1 MSQCLS
7 LELDARPSTVLGH
20 SRRAILTKQQ
30 AREIFGYK
38 NGHGFESSHATSTFL
53 SKKFKISSK
62 AIRDIWTGRSWL
74 DATFDMW
81 NKDDRPTRKVV
92 GRPKGRKDTKPR
104 KCKSA
109 AENAGF
115 QHHHDFD
122 GTMGS
127 DCVPKHMIRIEREND
142 TTREQFDFKHPGQ
155 FSSASVQLPSINSV
169 KARCFAPMQDNHFLP
184 RNYTGQNIDLLFK
197 PSSIFSG
204 QSFQPRTG
212 TWVLDDE
219 FQYDASPALPRLFHF
234 GTEGRADDP

>member
-1 MSQCLS
+1 MSQCLG
-7 LELDARPSTVLGH
+7 LDLDAHPTTVIGH
-20 SRRAILTKQQ
+20 SRRAILSKQQ

-109 AENAGF
+109 GENAGCE
-115 QHHHDFD
+115 HHHNVNAFL
-122 GTMGS
+122 GTDRVS
-127 DCVPKHMIRIEREND
+127 KPTLRIEREND
-142 TTREQFDFKHPGQ
+142 AVREQCDHQQTGQ
-155 FSSASVQLPSINSV
+155 CSAASVQLPSINSV
-169 KARCFAPMQDNHFLP
+169 KARCFAPMQENHFLP
-184 RNYTGQNIDLLFK
+184 RSYTGQNIDLLFK

-204 QSFQPRTG
+204 QSFQPRAG
-212 TWVLDDE
+212 AWIIDDE
-219 FQYDASPALPRLFHF
+219 FHYDASPALPRLQF
-234 GTEGRADDP
+234 GAEGSANDP